1 MLEAFGTA
9 LPVAVALALSP
20 FPIIAVLL
28 VLLSPAGRAAGLAFL
43 AGRLLGVAVV
53 MGVAA
58 AISDGLA
65 RSEEASPVVALLRLL
80 VGGALLVL
88 AVRKWRGRPRSEQD
102 ATLPAW
108 MTALT
113 GGSPARAAGVAL
125 LLSTANPKE
134 LLLGIAAGVTV
145 GAAGLP
151 LGPTLVVVL
160 GCTVVACASVAA
172 PVIAFA
178 AAPERVRGALEQARA
193 QLVRHN
199 DAIISVVLLVIGAA
213 LVGGGLSGL

>member
-28 VLLSPAGRAAGLAFL
+28 VLLSPEGRAAGLAFL
-43 AGRLLGVAVV
+43 AGRVLGVAAV

-58 AISDGLA
+58 ALSDMLA

-80 VGGALLVL
+80 VGVVLVVL
-88 AVRKWRGRPRSEQD
+88 AVRKWRGRPRSQQD
-102 ATLPAW
+102 ASLPGW
-108 MTALT
+108 MTALAAA
-113 GGSPARAAGVAL
+113 SPARAGGVAL
-125 LLSTANPKE
+125 LLSVANPKE
-134 LLLGIAAGVTV
+134 LLLGIAVGITL

-160 GCTVVACASVAA
+160 CCTVVACASVAA

-199 DAIISVVLLVIGAA
+199 DAIISVVLLVIGTA
-213 LVGGGLSGL
+213 LIGGGLSGL

>member
-28 VLLSPAGRAAGLAFL
+28 VLLSPEGRAAGLAFL
-43 AGRLLGVAVV
+43 AGRVLGVAAV

-58 AISDGLA
+58 ALSDMLA

-80 VGGALLVL
+80 VGVVLVVL
-88 AVRKWRGRPRSEQD
+88 AVRKWRGRPRSQQD
-102 ATLPAW
+102 ASLPGW
-108 MTALT
+108 MTALAAA
-113 GGSPARAAGVAL
+113 SPARAGGVAL
-125 LLSTANPKE
+125 LLSVANPKE
-134 LLLGIAAGVTV
+134 LLLGIAVGITL

-160 GCTVVACASVAA
+160 CCTVVACASVAA

-178 AAPERVRGALEQARA
+178 AAPERVRGALEGARA

-199 DAIISVVLLVIGAA
+199 DAIISVVLLVIGTA
-213 LVGGGLSGL
+213 LIGGGLSGL

>member
-28 VLLSPAGRAAGLAFL
+28 VLLSPEGRAAGLAFL
-43 AGRLLGVAVV
+43 AGRVLGVAAV

-58 AISDGLA
+58 ALSDMLA

-80 VGGALLVL
+80 VGVVLVVL
-88 AVRKWRGRPRSEQD
+88 AVRKWRGRPRSQQD
-102 ATLPAW
+102 ASLPGW
-108 MTALT
+108 MTALAAA
-113 GGSPARAAGVAL
+113 SPARAGGVAL
-125 LLSTANPKE
+125 LLSVANPKE
-134 LLLGIAAGVTV
+134 LLLGIAVGITL

-160 GCTVVACASVAA
+160 CCTVVACASVAA

-178 AAPERVRGALEQARA
+178 AAPERVRGALEGARA